1 MTNAHSAATGT
12 RTHGPASR
20 RLARLALLL
29 GTPVLLGAALWFHPA
44 GTGQIYDSIAPIAD
58 RWLAYHALLLPLF
71 GLLGCCLY
79 VLLDEYDG
87 PAGRLGRVGV
97 AVYFV
102 CYVAFEAVAGIATGL
117 VARGAQGLPEAQQAG
132 VAAALQAT
140 MAPILV
146 LAVAGTAG
154 ALLAVGALVLRLR
167 RDGAPAAPV
176 ALLFGAPLTAFGHGG
191 AKLDVL
197 GMALFLAGVAWLEL
211 RWTRPADAATARV
224 DGA

>member
-1 MTNAHSAATGT
+1 M
-12 RTHGPASR
+12 
-20 RLARLALLL
+20 
-29 GTPVLLGAALWFHPA
+29 
-44 GTGQIYDSIAPIAD
+44 
-58 RWLAYHALLLPLF
+58 
-71 GLLGCCLY
+71 
-79 VLLDEYDG
+79 
-87 PAGRLGRVGV
+87 GRVSASGLDPEV
-97 AVYFV
+97 LHFV

-132 VAAALQAT
+132 VAAALQTT

-154 ALLAVGALVLRLR
+154 ALLAVGALALRLR

-197 GMALFLAGVAWLEL
+197 EMALFLAGVAWFEL
-211 RWTRPADAATARV
+211 RWTRSADTAPHSTGVIPEPIDRSYISP
-224 DGA
+224 